1 MLDTWFSS
9 GIFPFSVFGWPD
21 KTPDL
26 EAFYPGTMLETG
38 HDILFFWV
46 ARMVMM
52 GLTLMD
58 KLPFKEVCMSVLLE
72 TDVMMYIVLYTVE
85 GLTNVSWIVGL
96 QQK

>member
-72 TDVMMYIVLYTVE
+72 TDVMMCYTLWKV
-85 GLTNVSWIVGL
+85 
-96 QQK
+96 

>member
-1 MLDTWFSS
+1 MLDTWYSS

-58 KLPFKEVCMSVLLE
+58 KLPFKEVC
-72 TDVMMYIVLYTVE
+72 
-85 GLTNVSWIVGL
+85 
-96 QQK
+96 